1 MHFQRENLDTD
12 AQAAILSASEE
23 LTQQL
28 DERLRRHTNR
38 KGEVQVDWYQPRHGV
53 ITKHKDKFDRHL
65 VFIAEKSM
73 AQDHRFEELKALIS
87 EANVQFRE
95 RTGVLKAKLPDAK
108 SLAELGAFQRQM
120 KDNAMGFVDTTRRY
134 AMELTDLHKSACDS
148 LKDYNSDFVNM
159 TKIGHEGFSLTE
171 RAFYKGQL
179 EVLNQSIKEKAAKRE
194 EDALEVWSNWQ
205 QWNRNIG
212 KLDISKQQLVAMET
226 EEEEPIQEFSIAYEE
241 GVEALCKR
249 EGLGRVYGQPRR
261 QAQGTLRG
269 LTAKVAEAM
278 YSLES
283 YAAYVNA
290 HCMGVDPVGN
300 FAQRFGTELTATGEV
315 RAGLFL
321 LAQSI
326 AHFGRM
332 LGAFK
337 PAHAS
342 KYKAEETPLV
352 AVMDEEDIM
361 QAENDAPEKEYF
373 DYAILELLQTIPTE
387 LPIDEQIK
395 AIDEDARK
403 HDYDIAGGGVPQF
416 MLSFLENMKTSAE
429 AFRQEKVRQLR
440 AVCVKLRTETM
451 VQMARTVFANMLEN
465 RKTLLEQRAEEA
477 AEKVRRV
484 LKQTDSLRK
493 QNEKNL
499 TPSMANPNYAKQ
511 LAELCAQ
518 EEERYNYALDNIHD
532 NWKERADLLRH
543 ERGCTIREFSSTFE
557 VLIRLVDRIPLKPH
571 FEKLEGDDAVEIARM
586 SLKRLLRKKMES
598 QLGTPQAQKE
608 WRQQMMKGEEATK
621 FAEVLASHSGAV
633 DQSGEALP
641 PREWECLPVDSLVM
655 QPEWNLAEEEDENP
669 DEDPAE
675 RDKRAG
681 SADHELEAFAP
692 VMSFRSPVHK
702 ALFKERNACFAMY
715 SKAFRAV
722 AQQCLDELKSAK
734 TKEEVGEK
742 NWQSMLMQLTKGETT
757 SS

>member
-1 MHFQRENLDTD
+1 MI
-12 AQAAILSASEE
+12 AQ
-23 LTQQL
+23 
-28 DERLRRHTNR
+28 
-38 KGEVQVDWYQPRHGV
+38 
-53 ITKHKDKFDRHL
+53 
-65 VFIAEKSM
+65 KSM

-87 EANVQFRE
+87 EANVQFGE
-95 RTGVLKAKLPDAK
+95 NTGDLKAKLPDAK

-120 KDNAMGFVDTTRRY
+120 KDNAMGFVEVTRRY

-148 LKDYNSDFVNM
+148 LKDYNGDFVNM

-171 RAFYKGQL
+171 RAYYKGQL

-194 EDALEVWSNWQ
+194 EAAQEVWSNWQ

-212 KLDISKQQLVAMET
+212 KLDVSKQQLASMEQ
-226 EEEEPIQEFSIAYEE
+226 EDEPIQEFSIAYEE
-241 GVEALCKR
+241 AVEALCKR

-283 YAAYVNA
+283 YADYVHA
-290 HCMGVDPVGN
+290 RCMGVDPVTN
-300 FAQRFGTELTATGEV
+300 FSQRFGSELTTTGEV
-315 RAGLFL
+315 RAGIFL

-326 AHFGRM
+326 AHFGRV

-337 PAHAS
+337 PAHAE
-342 KYKAEETPLV
+342 KYKAEETPAV
-352 AVMDEEDIM
+352 AVMDEEQVM
-361 QAENDAPEKEYF
+361 QVESDAPETQYF
-373 DYAILELLQTIPTE
+373 EYAILELLQTIPNE

-395 AIDEDARK
+395 AIDEEARK
-403 HDYDIAGGGVPQF
+403 HDYDVAGGGVPQF
-416 MLSFLENMKTSAE
+416 MLSFQENMKTSAE

-440 AVCVKLRTETM
+440 AVCVKLRSETM
-451 VQMARTVFANMLEN
+451 VQMARTVFANLLEN

-477 AEKVRRV
+477 AEKVRKV
-484 LKQTDSLRK
+484 LKNTDASRK

-518 EEERYNYALDNIHD
+518 EEERYNYALDNIHE

-598 QLGTPQAQKE
+598 QLGTPQDQKE
-608 WRQQMMKGEEATK
+608 WRLKMMAGAESTK

-641 PREWECLPVDSLVM
+641 PREWECLPVDSLGM
-655 QPEWNLAEEEDENP
+655 SWEWGTELREGDDEDEERIPAFMAGKGDPN
-669 DEDPAE
+669 PAE
-675 RDKRAG
+675 R
-681 SADHELEAFAP
+681 
-692 VMSFRSPVHK
+692 
-702 ALFKERNACFAMY
+702 
-715 SKAFRAV
+715 
-722 AQQCLDELKSAK
+722 
-734 TKEEVGEK
+734 
-742 NWQSMLMQLTKGETT
+742 
-757 SS
+757 